1 MAYVGSALTL
11 VTASVEG
18 TFNVFAYVTADT
30 IATVTTGYY
39 FSDGIK
45 RGLNVG
51 DWIFCAAAGYPFL
64 MYVTASRGFACA
76 AEVATLAAAQSSLE
90 FSETANFT
98 PSVPGVYWLNAS
110 NLTLTI
116 PAVNPGGDIV
126 IVDKTGAP
134 NLTISGSLL
143 NGLPVLGGDGTFIL
157 SWSALYNGVFWK

>member
-76 AEVATLAAAQSSLE
+76 AEVATLAATQSSPEFLE
-90 FSETANFT
+90 TSNFT
-98 PSVPGVYWLNAS
+98 PTSPGTYYINLS
-110 NLTLTI
+110 GLTLTI
-116 PAVNPGGDIV
+116 PAEYVGGDILV
-126 IVDKTGAP
+126 VDLTGNP

-143 NGLPVLGGDGTFIL
+143 NGLPVLGGDGTFTL
-157 SWSALYNGVFWK
+157 RWSALYNGYFWL